1 MVCVSQNPQLFDP
14 WYRTHPLKTMIEIE
28 EKILEEGTLQ
38 SSLRRFRR
46 VRLNYGLV
54 ACLLSKLNTFCCVVQ
69 VQIHRERRRRLKS
82 SANFNPP
89 VSELEKGEIGKRGW
103 RRVGGERGVSS
114 DGNGKYC
121 NNSVTATAVHGRRQR
136 IKMKKPFDDI

>member
-1 MVCVSQNPQLFDP
+1 MSRIELWVGGMS
-14 WYRTHPLKTMIEIE
+14 TKKTGHH
-28 EKILEEGTLQ
+28 LW
-38 SSLRRFRR
+38 
-46 VRLNYGLV
+46 LV
-54 ACLLSKLNTFCCVVQ
+54 DCCVVH

-121 NNSVTATAVHGRRQR
+121 NNSVTAPAVDG
-136 IKMKKPFDDI
+136 K

>member
-1 MVCVSQNPQLFDP
+1 MLCC
-14 WYRTHPLKTMIEIE
+14 T
-28 EKILEEGTLQ
+28 
-38 SSLRRFRR
+38 
-46 VRLNYGLV
+46 GLD
-54 ACLLSKLNTFCCVVQ
+54 
-69 VQIHRERRRRLKS
+69 QIHRDRRRRLKS